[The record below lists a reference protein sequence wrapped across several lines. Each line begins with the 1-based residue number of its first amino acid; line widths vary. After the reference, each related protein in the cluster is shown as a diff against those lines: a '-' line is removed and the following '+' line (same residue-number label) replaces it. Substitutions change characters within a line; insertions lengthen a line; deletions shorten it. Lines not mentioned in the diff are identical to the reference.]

1 MTKDLDMFEV
11 AKRLAEMAAA
21 DGVIS
26 AAERQLLKGFAE
38 DNGVDGGRLIRMAY
52 AMAGKVELPEVA
64 QVGPAEL
71 KGRQFEDFVVSLCS
85 DKSRFKLLAW
95 RGDKI
100 VGQTYALDNLMPDLH
115 IRHNLNGKDV
125 EYLVECKYRSSWGE
139 DGIDLSSQ
147 FLRYRHIAKESGL
160 ELFIA
165 LGVGGTAAN
174 PDEFFVVP
182 GRMVRLDKKI
192 DRARFLKCLCPKDA
206 VGFHKYMEHYFN
218 KRVLKYAL

>member
-11 AKRLAEMAAA
+11 GRRLAEMASA

-26 AAERQLLKGFAE
+26 AAERQLLKEFAE

-71 KGRQFEDFVVSLCS
+71 KGRRFEDFVVSLCS

-147 FLRYRHIAKESGL
+147 FPRYRHIAKECGL

-165 LGVGGTAAN
+165 LGVGGLPAN
-174 PDEFFVVP
+174 PDEFFIVP
-182 GRMVRLDKKI
+182 GRMVRFDKKI
-192 DRARFLKCLCPKDA
+192 DCARFLKCLCPKDA

-218 KRVLKYAL
+218 KRVFK

>member
-1 MTKDLDMFEV
+1 
-11 AKRLAEMAAA
+11 
-21 DGVIS
+21 
-26 AAERQLLKGFAE
+26 
-38 DNGVDGGRLIRMAY
+38 MAY

-71 KGRQFEDFVVSLCS
+71 KGRRFEDFVVSLCS

-147 FLRYRHIAKESGL
+147 FPRYRHIAKECGL

-165 LGVGGTAAN
+165 LGVGGLPAN
-174 PDEFFVVP
+174 PDEFFIVP
-182 GRMVRLDKKI
+182 GRMVRFDKKI

-218 KRVLKYAL
+218 KRVFK